1 MVSLRGLRLVT
12 LLGCALLFANTGH
25 AGEKK
30 FMHCSFFTPMAQ
42 AFEADWDEF
51 YKATDELPGKIPGLS
66 RIWAGKLR
74 KPSAGHEYGVCM
86 ELDSAEAFQQ
96 YAEHPA
102 HLEWVSIYSRVLK
115 PVRTQFDIIG
125 R

>member
-1 MVSLRGLRLVT
+1 MISHRGTRLAM
-12 LLGCALLFANTGH
+12 LLGGLLLFASAGS

-66 RIWAGKLR
+66 KVWAGKLR
-74 KPSAGHEYGVCM
+74 KPYIEREYGVCM
-86 ELDSAEAFQQ
+86 EMDSAEAFRD

-102 HLEWVSIYSRVLK
+102 HLEWVNIYSRVLK
-115 PVRTQFDIIG
+115 PVATQFDIIG